1 MGKGAIQGLKHTL
14 SSAKIYSINFIEHNK
29 KYCFS
34 LHYNAANSYL
44 FFNGTEFHNFK
55 AKDSEI
61 LSSNSIMF
69 SRHFKRLVSRSNERD
84 RIKRICL

>member
-1 MGKGAIQGLKHTL
+1 MGKGATQGLKHTL
-14 SSAKIYSINFIEHNK
+14 SAAKIYSNNFREHNEK
-29 KYCFS
+29 FCFS